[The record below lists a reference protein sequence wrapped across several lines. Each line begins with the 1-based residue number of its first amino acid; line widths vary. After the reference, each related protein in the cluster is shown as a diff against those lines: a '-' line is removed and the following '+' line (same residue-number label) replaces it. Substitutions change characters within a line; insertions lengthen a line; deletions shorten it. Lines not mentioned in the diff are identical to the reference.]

1 MKPTRKPPPARDPR
15 QRGAAG
21 LGLAHLFH
29 LDLLVV
35 DLFEVKDLRRR
46 FDHLT
51 GGRRGGGRGGGCCR
65 HDPPRRPGDR
75 ARPPA
80 RAPPFSPEPRSP
92 AARRSVARDRPGPPP
107 SPGFSSS
114 ALSVAGPRP
123 PHFQFRL
130 ELGTGREEALLRNR
144 RREFCDLERE
154 RGARLGVEW
163 RRVRARPGPEEQASR
178 DFL

>member
-1 MKPTRKPPPARDPR
+1 MKFIGKPPPARDPR

-35 DLFEVKDLRRR
+35 DLFEVKDLRWR

-51 GGRRGGGRGGGCCR
+51 GRRRGGGRGGGCCR
-65 HDPPRRPGDR
+65 HDLPRRPGGR

-80 RAPPFSPEPRSP
+80 RTPPFSPEPSSP

-107 SPGFSSS
+107 SPGFGSS

-123 PHFQFRL
+123 PHFQFRF
-130 ELGTGREEALLRNR
+130 ELGTGREEARLRER
-144 RREFCDLERE
+144 SGEFCDLERE
-154 RGARLGVEW
+154 RKARLGVEW
-163 RRVRARPGPEEQASR
+163 KRARVEPWGRGTGFAR
-178 DFL
+178 LL